1 MPGGDLKHQSSTSN
15 VINFNEDFCLMYLVD
30 HSLTSLTGKA

>member
-1 MPGGDLKHQSSTSN
+1 MSGGDLKHVSSTSN
-15 VINFNEDFCLMYLVD
+15 VINEDFCLMYLVD